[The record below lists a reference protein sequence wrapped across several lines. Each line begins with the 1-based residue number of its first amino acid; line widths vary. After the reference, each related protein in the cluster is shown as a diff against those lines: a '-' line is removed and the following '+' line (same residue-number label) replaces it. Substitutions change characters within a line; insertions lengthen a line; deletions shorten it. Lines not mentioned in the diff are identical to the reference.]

1 MYSKKINQLA
11 TNLNPQNTDLIPIGD
26 PTTGQLKTI
35 TYNQLIQSGGVPTSR
50 TLTINGT
57 TYDLS
62 ANRTWTVGTVTSVG
76 LSMPSAFTVSNTPV
90 TGSGTLTVTAAGTAS
105 QYIRG
110 DGQLA
115 DFPQGGSGGGASVNY
130 YLNGS
135 VSQGTFGGS
144 TYYEMNKSPVIG
156 GGTNFTINADGY
168 IASFLTDANDP
179 NLLLIPGGNWNF
191 ELKLSA
197 SSGGGTPSF
206 YLELYKYDGST
217 FTLIASSSTSPE
229 TITGGTSIDTYYTTI
244 AVPETVLSATD
255 RLAIRIYVTHQ
266 SRTITLYTEDNKL
279 AQVITTF
286 TTGLNALNGLTKQV
300 QYFATGT
307 SGTDFNIS
315 SSNDTHTFNFPTA
328 SATNRGLL
336 SSSNWSTF
344 NSKQD
349 AITLTTTGTSGA
361 ATLVGSTLNIPQYQS
376 VLTNPVTGTGT
387 TNEIAYWTSSSAIGS
402 LTTTTYPSLT
412 ELSYVKGVT
421 SAIQT
426 QLDGK
431 QGTITLTTT
440 GSSGAATLVGNT
452 LNIPQYSSGMAIGNT
467 ITSATSGSVLF
478 AGTSGVLAQDNSNF
492 FWDDSN
498 NRLGIGTNTPSTTLN
513 VVGAG
518 SFTGNILGAYLQSDG
533 LTDNGMLIFKQ
544 SNTGT
549 NVWDGTLLKTSIAPY
564 NNTGLSIIVNQG
576 AGINNYKG
584 VILDVSLLTST
595 SVRTFKFP
603 DTDGTL
609 ALTSNTQATITLTTT
624 GNSGSATFISN
635 TLNIPTYT
643 LAGLGGFANPMTTL
657 GDTVYGGA
665 SGTVTRLAGNTTTT
679 KQFLSQTGTGSAS
692 AAPTWSSIAGSDI
705 TGAALTETDDT
716 NVTMTLGGTPS
727 TALLRSVSM
736 TLGWTGQLAVSR
748 GGTGLSA
755 LGSSLQVLRVNSAG
769 TALEYATISAGGMSI
784 GGSITSATA
793 GSVLFAGTSGVL
805 AQNNANFF
813 WDNTN
818 SRLGIGTATPAYKID
833 VNGTSRFSDALLVSK
848 NANDGTLIT
857 ISNTTSGT
865 SSQSYIALITDATA
879 GSASIGKRSNTFT
892 ASGIINLA
900 DMYLFNGTK
909 GDIAIVNNFASGT
922 IKFAA
927 GGSSTSHVT
936 IGTTGLTTFATGVDY
951 KRLNPTTTTTAST
964 ATLTPDISAGD
975 TFTITAQAAALSVA
989 NPTGTP
995 VNGQKMIIRIKD
1007 NGTARAITWSGTQ
1020 YRASSDLA
1028 LPTTTVINKTM
1039 YLGFI
1044 WNSTDSKWDLLAFLN
1059 NF

>member
-105 QYIRG
+105 QYVRG

-115 DFPQGGSGGGASVNY
+115 DFPQGGGGGGASVNY

-156 GGTNFTINADGY
+156 SGTNFTINADGY

-191 ELKLSA
+191 ELKFSA

-217 FTLIASSSTSPE
+217 FTLISSSSSSPE
-229 TITGGTSIDTYYTTI
+229 IITGGTSIDTYYTTT

-266 SRTITLYTEDNKL
+266 SKTITFYTENNRL

-336 SSSNWSTF
+336 STTDWSTFNSKENVLTFSSPLSRSTNTISIPAATSSVNGYLTSTDWSTF

-361 ATLVGSTLNIPQYQS
+361 ATLVGSTLNIPNYGSSLSGYVPYTGATNQLDLGSFDIESRYARINGKIDGSGYLAFLQNTNGVYYPGNGYSGITSYNKTGIRLYYNQGSGIGDYKVIEFDCSLITNGATRQYKFPNADGTVALTTDIPTSLSLTTTGTSGAATLVGSTLNIPQYQAA
-376 VLTNPVTGTGT
+376 LTNPVTGTGT

-402 LTTTTYPSLT
+402 LTTATYPSLT

-426 QLDGK
+426 QLNSK
-431 QGTITLTTT
+431 QETITLTTT
-440 GSSGAATLVGNT
+440 GTTGAATFTSNTLNIPQYQGQLTLTTTGTSGAATLVGNT
-452 LNIPQYSSGMAIGNT
+452 LNIPQYSGGGSMAIGGT
-467 ITSATSGSVLF
+467 VTSGTTGSILF
-478 AGTSGVLAQDNSNF
+478 IDPTATLAQDNANL
-492 FWDDSN
+492 FWDNTN
-498 NRLGIGTNTPSTTLN
+498 NRLGIGTSSP
-513 VVGAG
+513 
-518 SFTGNILGAYLQSDG
+518 AYTID
-533 LTDNGMLIFKQ
+533 
-544 SNTGT
+544 
-549 NVWDGTLLKTSIAPY
+549 
-564 NNTGLSIIVNQG
+564 
-576 AGINNYKG
+576 IN
-584 VILDVSLLTST
+584 
-595 SVRTFKFP
+595 
-603 DTDGTL
+603 
-609 ALTSNTQATITLTTT
+609 
-624 GNSGSATFISN
+624 
-635 TLNIPTYT
+635 
-643 LAGLGGFANPMTTL
+643 
-657 GDTVYGGA
+657 
-665 SGTVTRLAGNTTTT
+665 
-679 KQFLSQTGTGSAS
+679 GTG
-692 AAPTWSSIAGSDI
+692 
-705 TGAALTETDDT
+705 
-716 NVTMTLGGTPS
+716 
-727 TALLRSVSM
+727 
-736 TLGWTGQLAVSR
+736 
-748 GGTGLSA
+748 
-755 LGSSLQVLRVNSAG
+755 
-769 TALEYATISAGGMSI
+769 
-784 GGSITSATA
+784 
-793 GSVLFAGTSGVL
+793 
-805 AQNNANFF
+805 
-813 WDNTN
+813 
-818 SRLGIGTATPAYKID
+818 
-833 VNGTSRFSDALLVSK
+833 RFSDNLLVSK
-848 NANDGTLIT
+848 NQNAATSLT

-865 SSQSYIALITDATA
+865 
-879 GSASIGKRSNTFT
+879 GSASGIYITSNSTSGTAFIGKLSTLYTTFKFVTVNDLLIYNSDT
-892 ASGIINLA
+892 AG
-900 DMYLFNGTK
+900 
-909 GDIAIVNNFASGT
+909 GDISILNDRAAGK
-922 IKFAA
+922 IKFSA
-927 GGSSTSHVT
+927 GGSSTAQMTITSGGNFL
-936 IGTTGLTTFATGVDY
+936 IGTTTDSGNKLTVNGDGLFTNIVAKGPSTGGILGSSANGVTNHAWYNGNDGKFYLTSVNVATVGNFNMSTGAY
-951 KRLNPTTTTTAST
+951 T
-964 ATLTPDISAGD
+964 ATSDFNKKKDIE
-975 TFTITAQAAALSVA
+975 LSTLGL
-989 NPTGTP
+989 NEILQLIPKT
-995 VNGQKMIIRIKD
+995 
-1007 NGTARAITWSGTQ
+1007 
-1020 YRASSDLA
+1020 YRFKTESDKSKKS
-1028 LPTTTVINKTM
+1028 I
-1039 YLGFI
+1039 GFI
-1044 WNSTDSKWDLLAFLN
+1044 AQDVKDIIPYAYQESKSGDETFIGLQYDSFIPVLVKAIQELKAEIDILKN
-1059 NF
+1059 K

>member
-35 TYNQLIQSGGVPTSR
+35 TYNQLVQSAGVPTSR

-105 QYIRG
+105 QYVRG

-115 DFPQGGSGGGASVNY
+115 DFPQGGGGGGASVNY

-156 GGTNFTINADGY
+156 SGTNFTINADGY

-191 ELKLSA
+191 ELKFSA

-217 FTLIASSSTSPE
+217 FTLISSSSTSPE
-229 TITGGTSIDTYYTTI
+229 IITGGTSIDTYYTTT

-266 SRTITLYTEDNKL
+266 SKTITFYTEDNKL

-336 SSSNWSTF
+336 STTDWSTFNSKENVLTFSSPLSRSTNTISIPAATSSVNGYLTSTDWSTF

-361 ATLVGSTLNIPQYQS
+361 ATLVGSTLNIPNYGSSLSGYVPYTGATNDVDLGSRKLTSFRVTIDELTSGGNLRFKQYSQTTSGESGYTTISALSQNYLNFNFSQLSGFEKSFTFDTSSLSTGVTRYLTIPNASGTLALTSDIPASLTLTTTGTSGAATLVGSTLNIPQYQAA
-376 VLTNPVTGTGT
+376 LTNPVTGTGT

-402 LTTTTYPSLT
+402 LTTATYPSLT

-421 SAIQT
+421 SSIQT
-426 QLDGK
+426 QLNGK
-431 QGTITLTTT
+431 QGTLTLTTT
-440 GSSGAATLVGNT
+440 GTSGAATLVGDT
-452 LNIPQYSSGMAIGNT
+452 LNIPQYSGGGSMAIGGT
-467 ITSATSGSVLF
+467 VTSGTTGSILF
-478 AGTSGVLAQDNSNF
+478 IDPTATLAQDNANL
-492 FWDDSN
+492 FWDNTN
-498 NRLGIGTNTPSTTLN
+498 NRLGIGTASPSGGLHLN
-513 VVGAG
+513 
-518 SFTGNILGAYLQSDG
+518 YD
-533 LTDNGMLIFKQ
+533 
-544 SNTGT
+544 
-549 NVWDGTLLKTSIAPY
+549 
-564 NNTGLSIIVNQG
+564 
-576 AGINNYKG
+576 
-584 VILDVSLLTST
+584 TST
-595 SVRTFKFP
+595 SSDAFLLTRSTVTYANAHLRIINGTGNAGEFVPYFIASSNFLSGGTSPVANYTIGLGFIGAITNSTTDDRGIVFNARTKTP
-603 DTDGTL
+603 S
-609 ALTSNTQATITLTTT
+609 ALTQGWIVNFSNYTTDYMRISYQ
-624 GNSGSATFISN
+624 GNMVLQN
-635 TLNIPTYT
+635 
-643 LAGLGGFANPMTTL
+643 
-657 GDTVYGGA
+657 
-665 SGTVTRLAGNTTTT
+665 
-679 KQFLSQTGTGSAS
+679 
-692 AAPTWSSIAGSDI
+692 
-705 TGAALTETDDT
+705 
-716 NVTMTLGGTPS
+716 GGTF
-727 TALLRSVSM
+727 TD
-736 TLGWTGQLAVSR
+736 
-748 GGTGLSA
+748 
-755 LGSSLQVLRVNSAG
+755 AG
-769 TALEYATISAGGMSI
+769 Y
-784 GGSITSATA
+784 
-793 GSVLFAGTSGVL
+793 
-805 AQNNANFF
+805 
-813 WDNTN
+813 
-818 SRLGIGTATPAYKID
+818 RLD
-833 VNGTSRFSDALLVSK
+833 VNGTGRFSDNLLVSK
-848 NANDGTLIT
+848 NQNNSTGIT

-865 SSQSYIALITDATA
+865 ISQAAVTVTSDSSS
-879 GSASIGKRSNTFT
+879 GSASFAKYSSTRTAYKILNSND
-892 ASGIINLA
+892 A
-900 DMYLFNGTK
+900 YLYNGTTA
-909 GDIAIVNNFASGT
+909 GDLSILNDFTTGK

-927 GGSSTSHVT
+927 GGSSTAQVT

-975 TFTITAQAAALSVA
+975 QFTITAQAAALSVA

-995 VNGQKMIIRIKD
+995 VNGQKMMIRIKD

-1044 WNSTDSKWDLLAFLN
+1044 WNSTDSKWDLLALLN